1 MKNISVYFLGFIFFV
16 LISCN
21 QNVGYKCDCE
31 LSGQEVFL
39 DDKGEYYW
47 IEKDTESDLLQFG
60 PYIEPSDGIA
70 VIRRCEELESRCYL
84 AHYTEAI
91 RLDPE
96 DAVAYHS
103 RGSTKADL
111 EDYTGAISDYTEA
124 IRLDPDEDYK
134 AFAYC
139 WRGRAKKSAG
149 LSYCSDYKKACDLGY
164 DKGCGYYDE
173 QCK

>member
-70 VIRRCEELESRCYL
+70 AIRRCEELESRCYL

-96 DAVAYHS
+96 DADAYYW
-103 RGSTKADL
+103 RGSAKDDL
-111 EDYTGAISDYTEA
+111 EDYTGAIAHYTEA
-124 IRLDPDEDYK
+124 IRLDPED
-134 AFAYC
+134 AFAYY